1 MHHQPSISFR
11 KSKLAVYSKGEQS
24 DEDNSL
30 NKQSRNTFINTRTL
44 ASAALVATTAI
55 LSYPSWSHAIDVAA
69 ISGGATSVAAAS
81 TTQVDGFMASL
92 AETGFYQAFSLVFVS
107 EIGDKTFFMAGL
119 LAMKTSKFISFI
131 GSMGA
136 LFVMTLISVLIGQSF
151 HAVPAGFGEGVL
163 GGLPLDDVAAVL
175 AFAFFGV
182 KTLQDALTME
192 EGESVMDEELKDAEE
207 EVEGSDTTN
216 QTTTL
221 YVYNLIMNESL
232 VYFLVDDRRI
242 LLAISSRFFLKMFA
256 AFLYLSISC
265 AFLRGIDFFTCMW
278 MNELAI
284 IDNLFLHGP

>member
-1 MHHQPSISFR
+1 M
-11 KSKLAVYSKGEQS
+11 YSKGEQS